1 MTTTPSLIAVFLLA
15 LVSTGGAQFRAEFFQ
30 DESYWG
36 DGQAEFTTFD
46 AQQMRYGQART
57 SEVLH
62 ILVCEPFSNREL
74 VKAEPGSA
82 GGSYPVIKLN
92 QILRIPT
99 GVYVYQQ
106 MHSAFWRADS
116 GRLVKATLTSND
128 SCGNTYKEFR
138 ALAGP
143 AAWLGSGWS
152 YEWRTYWEGMAAGAE
167 TVRGGKDAIFYDEL
181 PVRVRTIDFA
191 KGSGEFVV
199 PLAPTIIGS
208 KKGDVKFSPA
218 TVKWVAG
225 AQTIDVE
232 VAHAAGKDRFTLD
245 AKAPHLLR
253 EWQQADGGRLKLRKS
268 LKLDYWNH
276 NKLGDEGRLSATA
289 QE

>member
-1 MTTTPSLIAVFLLA
+1 MIRLTSLAAGIVFALIA
-15 LVSTGGAQFRAEFFQ
+15 SGEAQFRPEFFQ
-30 DESYWG
+30 DEAYWG
-36 DGQAEFTTFD
+36 DGKAEFNTYD
-46 AQQMRYGQART
+46 AQQVRYGQPRP

-62 ILVCEPFSNREL
+62 ILVREPFSNREL
-74 VKAEPGSA
+74 VKAEPGSP

-128 SCGNTYKEFR
+128 SCGNTYKEFG

-143 AAWLGSGWS
+143 ASWLGAGWR
-152 YEWRTYWEGMAAGAE
+152 YEWRTYWEGMSAGEKA
-167 TVRGGKDAIFYDEL
+167 VRAGKDAIFYDEL
-181 PVRVRTIDFA
+181 PVRVRTLDFA

-199 PLAPTIIGS
+199 PLGPTIISS
-208 KKGDVKFSPA
+208 KKGIVTFSPA
-218 TVKWVAG
+218 TVKWAAG
-225 AQTIDVE
+225 AQTVDVQ
-232 VAHAAGKDRFTLD
+232 VIHPAGTDRFTLD
-245 AKAPHLLR
+245 TKAPHLLR
-253 EWQQADGGRLKLRKS
+253 EWQQAEGGRLKLRRS

-276 NKLGDEGRLSATA
+276 NKLGDEERLSAA
-289 QE
+289 KPE

>member
-1 MTTTPSLIAVFLLA
+1 MRMNAFLSAVFLLA
-15 LVSTGGAQFRAEFFQ
+15 LVCTSRGQFRADFFQ
-30 DESYWG
+30 DETYWG
-36 DGQAEFTTFD
+36 DGKAEFSTYD
-46 AQQMRYGQART
+46 AQQVRYGQPRP

-62 ILVCEPFSNREL
+62 ILVREPFSNREV

-138 ALAGP
+138 ALAGLL
-143 AAWLGSGWS
+143 AWVGAGWR
-152 YEWRTYWEGMAAGAE
+152 YEWRTYWEGMSAGNE

-199 PLAPTIIGS
+199 PLAPTIIRS
-208 KKGDVKFSPA
+208 KKDDVKFSPA

-232 VAHAAGKDRFTLD
+232 VAHAAGTDRFTLET
-245 AKAPHLLR
+245 KAPHLLR

-289 QE
+289 RE